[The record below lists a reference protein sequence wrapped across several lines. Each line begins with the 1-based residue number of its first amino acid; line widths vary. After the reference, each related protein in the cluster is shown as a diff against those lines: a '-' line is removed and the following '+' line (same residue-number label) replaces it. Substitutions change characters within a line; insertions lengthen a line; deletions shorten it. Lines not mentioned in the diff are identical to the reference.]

1 MYGYLESSI
10 HSLILCCLQLGLA
23 EITFEFFFFA
33 IYLHFLNKIMMP
45 KKSKV

>member
-23 EITFEFFFFA
+23 EIAFEFFFR
-33 IYLHFLNKIMMP
+33 YLFTLFKQNNDA
-45 KKSKV
+45 